1 MNTNQYLRASLM
13 LVTLLLGAL
22 LSGCGSK
29 DRRPDERIT
38 AVELYENA
46 KNAMRSGSYAR
57 AISGYRFLQSR
68 FPFGRYTE
76 QAQLELAYCY
86 HKNFEPDLAITTL
99 DRFIKTYPTHPSVDY
114 AYYLRGLTN
123 FSRDRG
129 FFSRILPG
137 DYNDR
142 DQTFSQ
148 ESFRSFDQL
157 IRRFPDSDY
166 AEDTRQRMLVLRAS
180 MAAHD
185 LGVAEYYLRRGVS
198 VAAANRAKH
207 IIETYQE
214 SPQTGSALAVLAQAY
229 DQLQLDDLSNDAFRV
244 LEMNYP
250 QHPYVTG
257 RYEKEGWLERLWPFD

>member
-1 MNTNQYLRASLM
+1 M
-13 LVTLLLGAL
+13 LAILLLSAM

-29 DRRPDERIT
+29 EEKPDDRVS
-38 AVELYENA
+38 AVELYEAA
-46 KNAMRSGSYAR
+46 KKAMRNGSYAR

-114 AYYLRGLTN
+114 ALYLRGLTD

-129 FFSRILPG
+129 FFSRVLPG
-137 DYNDR
+137 NFDDR
-142 DQTFSQ
+142 DQTFAR

-157 IRRFPDSDY
+157 IRRFPDSVY
-166 AEDTRQRMLVLRAS
+166 ADDTRERMLVLRAA
-180 MAAHD
+180 MASHD

-198 VAAANRAKH
+198 VAAANRAQY

-214 SPQTGSALAVLAQAY
+214 SPQTSGALAVLAQAY
-229 DQLQLDDLSNDAFRV
+229 EQLELEDLSSDTVRV

-250 QHPYVTG
+250 DHPYVTG
-257 RYEKEGWLERLWPFD
+257 RSEKQGWLERLWPFD